1 MSLYDTP
8 KSNPKRRPSLRGAV
22 MLDITHGEPRARAW
36 PRPRGKGGTEEQKQ
50 QREWFRQ
57 ASWAI
62 KYMAPEMVKDVMV
75 ARQGKPLLPRD
86 MLMMML
92 SGRLATLTLP
102 SGKRLVPLVAQN
114 DVSESLDFI
123 SAVPGMILVRGT
135 DQWESIPAPVPG
147 NVWWWQPPNP
157 SDWTFSSFDATQL
170 AVAYDPLKGCAVD
183 AGPPAAGGRARIAA
197 TLLQFPTLNFTVTMQ
212 MAWQNQNVAG
222 AGCGLWIRNN
232 SNGRLIMMT
241 PVHTG
246 EIWIGRWNSLASYNA
261 TTSFVNYATTNPPQ
275 FFRIR
280 RVGTD
285 MFFDLSCDGFMWW
298 QMYSETVA
306 SFLGDTS
313 LSVGFGGWTS
323 RTTGGRVTFNI
334 GQFAVEN

>member
-102 SGKRLVPLVAQN
+102 SG
-114 DVSESLDFI
+114 
-123 SAVPGMILVRGT
+123 T
-135 DQWESIPAPVPG
+135 
-147 NVWWWQPPNP
+147 VWWWQPPNP